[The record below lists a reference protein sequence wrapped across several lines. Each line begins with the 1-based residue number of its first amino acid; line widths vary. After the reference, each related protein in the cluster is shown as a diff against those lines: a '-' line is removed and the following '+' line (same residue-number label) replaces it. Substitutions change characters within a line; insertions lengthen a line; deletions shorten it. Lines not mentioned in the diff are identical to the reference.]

1 MWTPQLMTK
10 LDHTFGN
17 DGIFW
22 ISYKDFLK
30 QFPHINRVRLFNKEW
45 KVAQQWTCVDVP
57 WTVDYLDTEFEIT
70 VSERGPLVIVL
81 SQPDPRYF
89 YGLSGRYMYSLHF
102 RVYKQGS
109 SSYLFRSMH
118 NSGNG
123 AISTRSVS
131 AELDDVEPGKYSVIF
146 KITAVR
152 IVASTP
158 AEAIEKYAVD
168 RKEKLLDVGLK
179 YDYAQTKGK
188 LREFEKEHQKSKRV
202 QNRERFER
210 DSRRSREV
218 KMKDRMREKLR
229 KKRIADAMHEKR
241 KLTEEKE
248 REKRK
253 RRKARVAEKR
263 ELGRQRPP
271 PTAGDHGGES
281 HIVVGA
287 TEGEA
292 SSDKGGIKTPSSE
305 AGSLE
310 NAAPNSTEGTGKQQP
325 DQSEEL
331 CSDLTA
337 TSQQTD
343 QMTKTEAIM
352 DSIMQPSVKLGA
364 SQTPTEALTETLA
377 SVPLDKQQHTPRRHL
392 RPRLSGF
399 APTTTT
405 FDSDSSESDS
415 PASPICSLHDDD
427 FPWDSEMRVACQED
441 EGRFLTNITSVTA
454 TPTFQHQLPAPPLPL
469 HLLPPLLLI
478 FHGPC
483 DLLHRWYCRLSHQPK
498 QRHTTEASDVN
509 CYLIYSARNR
519 ERRRDL
525 AERQSLHHRRNN

>member
-89 YGLSGRYMYSLHF
+89 YGLAGRYLYSMHF

-123 AISTRSVS
+123 ATSTRSVS

-146 KITAVR
+146 KVTAVR
-152 IVASTP
+152 IVAATA
-158 AEAIEKYAVD
+158 AEAIEKYAID

-179 YDYAQTKGK
+179 FDYAQTKGK
-188 LREFEKEHQKSKRV
+188 LREFEKDHERRKRA
-202 QNRERFER
+202 QDRERYER
-210 DSRRSREV
+210 DSKRSREI

-229 KKRIADAMHEKR
+229 KKRIADALHEKR
-241 KLTEEKE
+241 KIAEEKE

-253 RRKARVAEKR
+253 RRRARVAERR
-263 ELGRQRPP
+263 ERERERALS
-271 PTAGDHGGES
+271 TTGDRGDES
-281 HIVVGA
+281 QVVGGA
-287 TEGEA
+287 TTEGEA
-292 SSDKGGIKTPSSE
+292 GSDKGAITTPLSETGSPGNDTAPKPAECTDKQPPADSKGPPNDPSSMPQQ
-305 AGSLE
+305 ADQVSK
-310 NAAPNSTEGTGKQQP
+310 PNSPTG
-325 DQSEEL
+325 
-331 CSDLTA
+331 
-337 TSQQTD
+337 
-343 QMTKTEAIM
+343 
-352 DSIMQPSVKLGA
+352 SIMQPTVK
-364 SQTPTEALTETLA
+364 SDSHPTPTEALTQSLA
-377 SVPLDKQQHTPRRHL
+377 SMALDKQRPPSRHL

-405 FDSDSSESDS
+405 FDSCSSESDS
-415 PASPICSLHDDD
+415 PISPIGSLHDED
-427 FPWDSEMRVACQED
+427 FPWDSEM
-441 EGRFLTNITSVTA
+441 
-454 TPTFQHQLPAPPLPL
+454 
-469 HLLPPLLLI
+469 
-478 FHGPC
+478 
-483 DLLHRWYCRLSHQPK
+483 
-498 QRHTTEASDVN
+498 
-509 CYLIYSARNR
+509 
-519 ERRRDL
+519 
-525 AERQSLHHRRNN
+525 

>member
-1 MWTPQLMTK
+1 MNTFRSDGSKMWTPQLMTT

-30 QFPHINRVRLFNKEW
+30 QFPHINRVRLFDKEW

-89 YGLSGRYMYSLHF
+89 YGLAGRYMYSMHF

-146 KITAVR
+146 KVTAVR
-152 IVASTP
+152 IATPTP

-179 YDYAQTKGK
+179 FDYAQTKGK
-188 LREFEKEHQKSKRV
+188 LREFEKDHERRKRA
-202 QNRERFER
+202 QDRERFER
-210 DSRRSREV
+210 ESRQQREV

-241 KLTEEKE
+241 KLAEEKE

-253 RRKARVAEKR
+253 RRRARVAERR
-263 ELGRQRPP
+263 ERERERTLS
-271 PTAGDHGGES
+271 TAGDRGDES
-281 HIVVGA
+281 QVVSGA
-287 TEGEA
+287 NEGEA
-292 SSDKGGIKTPSSE
+292 GSDKGDITTPLSE
-305 AGSLE
+305 TGTPGVDNAPKPTECIDRHQPGQVDNEPTAMLQQADQASNPKSTTGSIL
-310 NAAPNSTEGTGKQQP
+310 QP
-325 DQSEEL
+325 
-331 CSDLTA
+331 T
-337 TSQQTD
+337 
-343 QMTKTEAIM
+343 
-352 DSIMQPSVKLGA
+352 VKNDA
-364 SQTPTEALTETLA
+364 HQTPTEALTNSLA
-377 SVPLDKQQHTPRRHL
+377 SMTLDKQRPSSRHI

-405 FDSDSSESDS
+405 FDSDSSDSDS
-415 PASPICSLHDDD
+415 PTSPIGSLHDED
-427 FPWDSEMRVACQED
+427 FPWDSEM
-441 EGRFLTNITSVTA
+441 
-454 TPTFQHQLPAPPLPL
+454 
-469 HLLPPLLLI
+469 
-478 FHGPC
+478 
-483 DLLHRWYCRLSHQPK
+483 
-498 QRHTTEASDVN
+498 
-509 CYLIYSARNR
+509 
-519 ERRRDL
+519 
-525 AERQSLHHRRNN
+525 